1 MRASTH
7 ALGEVSYKNPK
18 FDQILAD
25 ARKELDFEKRK
36 SMYQAAQKVL
46 WDESGTLIPY
56 TVSKLIVTTARV
68 NNLDEVENWSVRWHK
83 VTVN

>member
-1 MRASTH
+1 
-7 ALGEVSYKNPK
+7 
-18 FDQILAD
+18 
-25 ARKELDFEKRK
+25 
-36 SMYQAAQKVL
+36 MYQAAQKVL